1 MQESER
7 SKEVTSMWLLSLVAI
22 VLGLVVAIFDADL
35 FMPPLHWFALAI
47 ALALLKPGRLPSLRR

>member
-1 MQESER
+1 
-7 SKEVTSMWLLSLVAI
+7 MWLLSLVAI